1 MLRELIVIARRP
13 ALTVVICVELGL
25 LAGFVLL
32 WNRGVPVLSGASL
45 YKQQQLF
52 QWALLTTLLPWAA
65 VRCLAPDRGD
75 SLVMACALT
84 ALRPSSIVIAKV
96 VALVGVLALIVF
108 AGFPAAILAQQM
120 SAVPLSVALQDL
132 ISLFGLTVLVSAGT
146 LTWVFAVRGRLSAW
160 VGASG
165 SIGLVLIVLSRWPP
179 VGLPTGLVA
188 ALIGAALTV
197 AIAMWSDGSLRY
209 CHE

>member
-13 ALTVVICVELGL
+13 ALTVVICVDIGL

-32 WNRGVPVLSGASL
+32 WAPGVPVLSGANL
-45 YKQQQLF
+45 YEQQQLF
-52 QWALLTTLLPWAA
+52 QWALLTALLPWAA
-65 VRCLAPDRGD
+65 ARCLAPDRGHA
-75 SLVMACALT
+75 LVMACALT

-96 VALVGVLALIVF
+96 VALVGALALIVF
-108 AGFPAAILAQQM
+108 AGFPAAIIAQQM
-120 SAVPLSVALQDL
+120 SAVPLSVALRDL

-146 LTWVFAVRGRLSAW
+146 LTWVFAVRRRLAAW

-165 SIGLVLIVLSRWPP
+165 SIGLAVIVLSRWPP

-197 AIAMWSDGSLRY
+197 AIAGWSDDSLRY